1 MQLVT
6 EMARDLL
13 PGARLQRSEAF
24 TAVVDGLALA
34 TAKEPPGRYA
44 GALKEGRHRC

>member
-1 MQLVT
+1 
-6 EMARDLL
+6 MARDLC

-34 TAKEPPGRYA
+34 TEKHMLERRLA
-44 GALKEGRHRC
+44 